1 MRQTLQD
8 VSAVSLRMAVL
19 SMRDYNAESLL
30 SIFPRSLKV
39 SPDYWTIAQVVAPEL
54 ERLFNAAMLAG
65 IYYRVNE
72 LPENVLD
79 DLAVELDVF
88 WWKPDATLAEKREGI
103 MQALASHR
111 RLGTTQAVQD
121 AINTFLGGG
130 VVEEWFD
137 YSGDPF
143 HFQITGADVAGIMEN
158 YPAFLRVLDGVKRA
172 SAIMDELEDSYLTDE
187 NDNLLLY
194 TDDSPLTT

>member
-1 MRQTLQD
+1 
-8 VSAVSLRMAVL
+8 
-19 SMRDYNAESLL
+19 MRDYNAESLL
-30 SIFPRSLKV
+30 AIFPRSLKV

-103 MQALASHR
+103 AQALASHR

-121 AINTFLGGG
+121 AVNTFLGGG
-130 VVEEWFD
+130 LVAEWD
-137 YSGDPF
+137 MYGGDPF
-143 HFQITGADVAGIMEN
+143 HFQIVDADVTGIMAD
-158 YPAFLRVLDGVKRA
+158 YVAFLHVLNNVKRA
-172 SAIMDELEDSYLTDE
+172 SAVMDELEDTYLTDE
-187 NDNLLLY
+187 DDNLLLY
-194 TDDSPLTT
+194 TDNSFLTT